1 MTHWIINTK
10 GYRYRSHSFLNQ
22 ILFLTFNKVSPFNLI
37 QYMESIKKFSK
48 SNQSRVQGTH
58 KNLNVPTVELLALAG
73 PF

>member
-1 MTHWIINTK
+1 MTA
-10 GYRYRSHSFLNQ
+10 Q
-22 ILFLTFNKVSPFNLI
+22 VVSPFNLI